1 MICYSCKTKGY
12 FGSDGIKV
20 EHHMDHLT
28 WKLPTVWAY
37 SNPYGGVV
45 VRPFCFT
52 NLFFLEVKP

>member
-1 MICYSCKTKGY
+1 MLFPVKQR
-12 FGSDGIKV
+12 GILALTVLKV
-20 EHHMDHLT
+20 EHHVDHLT

-37 SNPYGGVV
+37 SNPYGGVA